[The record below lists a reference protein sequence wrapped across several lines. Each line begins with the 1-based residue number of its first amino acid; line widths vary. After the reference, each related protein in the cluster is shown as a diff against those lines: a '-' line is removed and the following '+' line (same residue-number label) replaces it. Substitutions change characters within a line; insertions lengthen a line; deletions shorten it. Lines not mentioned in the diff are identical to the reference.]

1 MKTNQKQNNQRDQ
14 MKKAVDPN
22 VALAFGRLEDGF
34 KDPTSLTHHLKAMD
48 DKSVETLSTEL
59 REAFMQLKDLSS
71 RCLIDMEHITKNDQ
85 RVFYFKPK
93 TVFLEDP
100 ENQRQHRQ
108 KFFRDLSQV
117 KDNKDR
123 FGLADQLDAEARELM
138 VDGSLN
144 DPAQMRP
151 FLADFF
157 QRRLYGLQHRKY
169 KMLTRWA
176 HFALTASSLD
186 KIGQ

>member
-1 MKTNQKQNNQRDQ
+1 
-14 MKKAVDPN
+14 
-22 VALAFGRLEDGF
+22 
-34 KDPTSLTHHLKAMD
+34 
-48 DKSVETLSTEL
+48 
-59 REAFMQLKDLSS
+59 
-71 RCLIDMEHITKNDQ
+71 
-85 RVFYFKPK
+85 
-93 TVFLEDP
+93 
-100 ENQRQHRQ
+100 
-108 KFFRDLSQV
+108 
-117 KDNKDR
+117 
-123 FGLADQLDAEARELM
+123 M